1 MSSMFMVFSSR
12 RARSLLVG
20 LILAGMLLG
29 GGPPEAVADIRLRD
43 DAGREVRLAEPARR
57 IVSLAPHL
65 AELAHAAGAGRALV
79 GVSAYSDYPAAVQ
92 NLPRV
97 GSGQGLDIERILALR
112 PDLVLAWHSGNPSR
126 ALQRLE
132 ALGLVVYRSE
142 PADLAAIAT
151 GLEQIGRLAG
161 TGVEARR
168 AAEDFRAGL
177 AALQERYGTRRPVR
191 LFYQLWHQPL
201 MTVGGQHWLN
211 DALRLCGAVNVF
223 ADQPEQVLTLDLE
236 AVLARDPELLVV
248 AGAGEEP
255 GAGLDLWQAWPSL
268 GAVARGQVHWLPAD
282 RLHRPTPRILEGI
295 EILCR
300 QVDAA
305 RGIR

>member
-1 MSSMFMVFSSR
+1 MFMDFSSR
-12 RARSLLVG
+12 RVRSLLAG
-20 LILAGMLLG
+20 LILAGLLFG
-29 GGPPEAVADIRLRD
+29 GGPPEAVADISLRD
-43 DAGREVRLAEPARR
+43 DAGREVRLAVPARR

-65 AELAHAAGAGRALV
+65 AELAHAAGAGPALV
-79 GVSAYSDYPAAVQ
+79 GVSAHSDYPAAVR

-112 PDLVLAWHSGNPSR
+112 PELVLAWHSGNPPL

-161 TGVEARR
+161 TEVEARL

-177 AALQERYGTRRPVR
+177 AALQERYAKRRPVR

-201 MTVGGQHWLN
+201 MTVGGRHWLN

-223 ADQPEQVLTLDLE
+223 DDQPEQVLTLDLE

-282 RLHRPTPRILEGI
+282 RLHRPTPRILEGL

-300 QVDAA
+300 QVDTA
-305 RGIR
+305 RATL